1 MHDDPESHLEAPPH
15 AEVAEKRGVSRR
27 TLLARAA
34 LIGAGA
40 VIPAD
45 ALFRRATG
53 ASPQSSAGSA
63 DAWET
68 LTAAEAATLEAMTA
82 RLIPSDETG
91 PGAREARAVRYI
103 DRALGG
109 ALADA
114 RGSYQSGLAA
124 VDAYARSS
132 KGAVFVQLSDA
143 DQDAVLRDM
152 ETNTAAGF
160 SSGAAAFFNLVRAHT
175 IQGTFSDPFY
185 GGNAN
190 FAGWDLIA
198 YPGVRLAAAAD
209 DQRMDRRPNPVRR
222 SAYDHAMFSKKRPA
236 RASAREDERWRRS

>member
-1 MHDDPESHLEAPPH
+1 MNDDSESD
-15 AEVAEKRGVSRR
+15 RGFSRR
-27 TLLARAA
+27 TLLTRAA
-34 LIGAGA
+34 LLGAGA

-45 ALFRRATG
+45 ALFGRTPG
-53 ASPQSSAGSA
+53 ASPQSSTGGA

-68 LTAAEAATLEAMTA
+68 LTATEAATLEAMTV

-114 RGSYQSGLAA
+114 RDAYRNGLAA

-132 KGAVFVQLSDA
+132 KGAAFVQLPDA
-143 DQDAVLRDM
+143 DQDALLRDM
-152 ETNTAAGF
+152 EANTAVGF
-160 SSGAAAFFNLVRAHT
+160 RGGAAVFFNLVRAHT
-175 IQGTFSDPFY
+175 IQGTFADPFY

-198 YPGVRLAAAAD
+198 YPGVRLAVGSD
-209 DQRMDRRPNPVRR
+209 DQRMDRRPSPVRR

-236 RASAREDERWRRS
+236 RARIGEDERWRRS

>member
-1 MHDDPESHLEAPPH
+1 MSDDPE
-15 AEVAEKRGVSRR
+15 AERGFSRR
-27 TLLARAA
+27 TLLTRAA
-34 LIGAGA
+34 LLGAGA

-45 ALFRRATG
+45 ALFRRKPG
-53 ASPQSSAGSA
+53 ASPQSSTGGAE
-63 DAWET
+63 AWET
-68 LTAAEAATLEAMTA
+68 LTATEAATLEAMTA
-82 RLIPSDETG
+82 RLIPTDETG

-109 ALADA
+109 ALADGRDA
-114 RGSYQSGLAA
+114 YRNGLAA

-132 KGAVFVQLSDA
+132 RGAVFVQLSDA

-152 ETNTAAGF
+152 ETNEAAGF
-160 SSGAAAFFNLVRAHT
+160 GGGAAAFFNLVRVHT
-175 IQGTFSDPFY
+175 IQGTFADPFY

-198 YPGVRLAAAAD
+198 YPGVRLAVGAD
-209 DQRMDRRPNPVRR
+209 DQRMERRPGPVRR

-236 RASAREDERWRRS
+236 RARVHEDERWRRS